1 MDRVASRTTC
11 ITACSSHSE
20 HLYNQTNQVHCTCTC
35 ASYFHQKCFSTLQ
48 FRLYCVFL
56 PLPPSLQEVAEIL
69 DVGGSESTYKDS
81 NIFLKGTQSANPHND
96 YSQHF
101 VDIGQRPQNFIRD
114 VGKWAGLELHPG
126 LV

>member
-1 MDRVASRTTC
+1 MYMYLVLP
-11 ITACSSHSE
+11 SE
-20 HLYNQTNQVHCTCTC
+20 
-35 ASYFHQKCFSTLQ
+35 
-48 FRLYCVFL
+48 VFL
-56 PLPPSLQEVAEIL
+56 NRSVQTLLCIFPSPSLQEVAEIL

-114 VGKWAGLELHPG
+114 VGKWAGLELQALYRYRH
-126 LV
+126 